1 MAEFSGSITD
11 GVFGM
16 FWMTDEANGI
26 CSHEG

>member
-11 GVFGM
+11 GMFGM
-16 FWMTDEANGI
+16 FWTMNEAIGI